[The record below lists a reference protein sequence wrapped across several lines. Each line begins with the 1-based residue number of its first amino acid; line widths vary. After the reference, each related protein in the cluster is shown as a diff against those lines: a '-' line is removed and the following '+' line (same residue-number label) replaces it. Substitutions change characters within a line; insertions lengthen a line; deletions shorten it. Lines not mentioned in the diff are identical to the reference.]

1 MRLPGP
7 VRQLRYH
14 SRMNLIT
21 DNGFTNMNSR
31 FAAYFAASNRT
42 FAQTFPTTLVTA
54 AALRY
59 LSDSWF
65 WLVPAVIAAI
75 EAAAKAYEMWA
86 RKRSR

>member
-1 MRLPGP
+1 
-7 VRQLRYH
+7 
-14 SRMNLIT
+14 
-21 DNGFTNMNSR
+21 
-31 FAAYFAASNRT
+31 
-42 FAQTFPTTLVTA
+42 LVTA